1 MKLGRRDLLRAG
13 VTGGVLGVA
22 GCLERLGFEEQSAWD
37 VPPMVENRPDAVY
50 MPPSIEEMG
59 TYGQA
64 SNGEYAV
71 DLAFTFPHRFWL
83 VAGDTERVDVTTDD
97 TMHLMMTIWEAE
109 TGMLLPVDSTLEIRD
124 DDGAVV
130 HSDPPW
136 SMLSQRMGFHYGDN
150 ITLPGEGAYTARVVT
165 GPVSAR
171 RTGHLAD
178 RLEGTAT
185 FEIDFEYAR
194 SDLHDL
200 ELTLIDEDERGQP
213 GALEAMDHS
222 DHAHH
227 GDHDHDDHGD
237 TPDDGHS
244 DAHDDGHHDHDH
256 DHEDGHHDGEG
267 HGGHPQLGGPPLEDL
282 PGTHVGTETSAD
294 ASISLRY
301 LEVERFGEAD
311 GSTDGSEG
319 SEQEDTEENQYIAVY
334 PRTPYNDFPLPF
346 MAISVTLEEDDSTIL
361 ETTLQETVDHE
372 LGHHYGASASE
383 IAAADTAI
391 VTVDTPPQVARHDGY
406 ETAFFEFD
414 PLTFDL
420 S

>member
-1 MKLGRRDLLRAG
+1 MKLGRRHLLRAG
-13 VTGGVLGVA
+13 VTGGALSVA

-37 VPPMVENRPDAVY
+37 VPPMVEGRPNAVY

-71 DLAFTFPHRFWL
+71 ELAFTFPHRFWL

-97 TMHLMMTIWEAE
+97 TMHLMMTIWDAE
-109 TGMLLPVDSTLEIRD
+109 TGIVLPVDAALEIRD
-124 DDGAVV
+124 EAGDIV

-150 ITLPGEGAYTARVVT
+150 ITLPGEGAYTARVVA

-171 RTGHLAD
+171 RSGHLAH

-185 FEIDFEYAR
+185 FEVDFEYAR

-222 DHAHH
+222 EHADH
-227 GDHDHDDHGD
+227 
-237 TPDDGHS
+237 DGHS
-244 DAHDDGHHDHDH
+244 DGHDD
-256 DHEDGHHDGEG
+256 HDGQDDHQQGDHHGG
-267 HGGHPQLGGPPLEDL
+267 HGGHPQLRGPPLEDL
-282 PGTHVGTETSAD
+282 PGTHVGADTSAD

-301 LEVERFGEAD
+301 LEAERFGEAD
-311 GSTDGSEG
+311 GSTESSEG
-319 SEQEDTEENQYIAVY
+319 SEDESHEGETPYLAVY
-334 PRTPYNDFPLPF
+334 PRTPYNDFALPL
-346 MAISVTLEEDDSTIL
+346 MAISVTLEDAGSTLL

-372 LGHHYGASASE
+372 LGHHYGAGSSE

>member
-1 MKLGRRDLLRAG
+1 MNDDPDSAPYWASSSRNLGWGRRDILRSAAI
-13 VTGGVLGVA
+13 GGTLGVA

-37 VPPMVENRPDAVY
+37 VPPLVADRPDAVY

-64 SNGEYAV
+64 SNGEFTV

-97 TMHLMMTIWEAE
+97 TMHLMMTIWDAE
-109 TGMLLPVDSTLEIRD
+109 TGIVLPVDAALEIRD
-124 DDGAVV
+124 DGGDVV

-150 ITLPGEGAYTARVVT
+150 ISLPGEGGYTARVIA

-213 GALEAMDHS
+213 GALEAMDHG
-222 DHAHH
+222 DHPHH
-227 GDHDHDDHGD
+227 GDHD
-237 TPDDGHS
+237 P
-244 DAHDDGHHDHDH
+244 DDGHHDHD
-256 DHEDGHHDGEG
+256 GEG
-267 HGGHPQLGGPPLEDL
+267 HASHPQLGGPPLEDL
-282 PGTHVGTETSAD
+282 PGTHVGTDTSAD
-294 ASISLRY
+294 ASVSLRY
-301 LEVERFGEAD
+301 IEAERFGEGDAM
-311 GSTDGSEG
+311 TDGSEG
-319 SEQEDTEENQYIAVY
+319 SEDESDDGETPYLAVY

-346 MAISVTLEEDDSTIL
+346 MAISITFESGGSTVL

-372 LGHHYGASASE
+372 LGHHYGASSSE
-383 IAAADTAI
+383 ITDADTAI

-414 PLTFDL
+414 PLTFEL